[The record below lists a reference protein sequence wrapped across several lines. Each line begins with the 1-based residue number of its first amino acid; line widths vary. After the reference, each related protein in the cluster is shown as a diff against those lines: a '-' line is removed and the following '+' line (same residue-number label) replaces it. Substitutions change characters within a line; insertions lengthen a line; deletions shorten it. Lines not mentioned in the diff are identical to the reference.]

1 MIFPIELDE
10 VTEVI
15 LKRVMMHKKEWNDM
29 KKRMQLSFILFLLSL
44 ALFGLYIYQTIVIP
58 HRPSIERMMMA
69 LIDDEHTFWFAVF
82 VGSLAW
88 LVFFYK
94 KKSEKAEQDFH
105 ALRCEFIQKSNELL
119 QQRAWEKRH
128 VLYEWMKKTYDIS
141 LYHENK

>member
-10 VTEVI
+10 VTKAI
-15 LKRVMMHKKEWNDM
+15 LKRVMTHKKEWNDM
-29 KKRMQLSFILFLLSL
+29 KKRMHLSFILFLLSL
-44 ALFGLYIYQTIVIP
+44 ALFGLYIYQTFVIS
-58 HRPSIERMMMA
+58 HRTSIERIMMA
-69 LIDDEHTFWFAVF
+69 LMNDERTFSFVVF

-88 LVFFYK
+88 LVLFYK

-105 ALRCEFIQKSNELL
+105 ALRCEFIQKSSELL
-119 QQRAWEKRH
+119 QERAWEKRH

>member
-10 VTEVI
+10 VTKAI
-15 LKRVMMHKKEWNDM
+15 LKRVMAHKKEWNDM

-44 ALFGLYIYQTIVIP
+44 ALFGLYMYQTFVIS
-58 HRPSIERMMMA
+58 HRTSIERIMMA
-69 LIDDEHTFWFAVF
+69 LINDERTFSFAVF

-94 KKSEKAEQDFH
+94 KKSDKAEQDFH
-105 ALRCEFIQKSNELL
+105 ALRCEFIQKSSELL
-119 QQRAWEKRH
+119 PERAWEKRH
-128 VLYEWMKKTYDIS
+128 VLYEWMRETYDIQ